1 MPEVSIDLNMVRVT
15 NDDFV
20 KKAEACAP
28 KLQETVVKPV
38 SIVDVVKTENIYPDV
53 VVKDSI
59 ENLSSYHLAKG
70 DKLCLDFGDHQVG
83 YVTLKLASVGSPQD
97 SPAFFRL
104 KFGEI
109 AKEMTEDSAD
119 YDGWI
124 SRGWIQ
130 EEFIHIDVL
139 PAELKLPR
147 RYAFRYLE
155 IEAIDTS
162 LKWQM
167 VVEDVTC
174 VSVSSVNMDQVK
186 PIKSDDEMIRTLD
199 KVSLRTLMNCM
210 QSVFEDGPKRDRRLW
225 LGDLRLQALANY
237 DTFKNY
243 DLVKRCLYLFAGQTR
258 DDGMVSACLFT
269 EPKFIVDDTFL
280 LDYSMFYGAALLD
293 YYKASG
299 DMETLRDLSKCAYRQ
314 MELAGKQFDEKDLL
328 ICGEGFWAFIDW
340 TDGLDKQA
348 AMQGVYIYCAKK
360 VREIAEILG
369 DTEKAAELAKE
380 KGAVSISLTNLV
392 DSPLWKACEYPIH
405 YEHGPEADPNDL
417 SKVILYTLAF
427 DMLNVVEPSEKW
439 VKGAESLNNLAEVT
453 ERIKAKYADFGS
465 QWGKDYKRETVIYTM
480 GSGANYGEMYS
491 LAICLFMEMQW
502 IHSNCIH
509 SGEYFHGPFE
519 VTDFDVPFVLVKGIG
534 ATRELDE
541 RAYNFC
547 SKFSQKLAVIDE
559 AEFDL
564 TGIEPGVQEYV
575 APLLAGTVVR
585 EMIDSLA
592 HERGHALS
600 VRRYMWQMEY

>member
-348 AMQGVYIYCAKK
+348 AIFIVRKRYVKLLKSLGIPKK
-360 VREIAEILG
+360 QQSLQRKKKPKQKQQKNIFWILKP
-369 DTEKAAELAKE
+369 D
-380 KGAVSISLTNLV
+380 
-392 DSPLWKACEYPIH
+392 
-405 YEHGPEADPNDL
+405 
-417 SKVILYTLAF
+417 
-427 DMLNVVEPSEKW
+427 
-439 VKGAESLNNLAEVT
+439 
-453 ERIKAKYADFGS
+453 
-465 QWGKDYKRETVIYTM
+465 
-480 GSGANYGEMYS
+480 
-491 LAICLFMEMQW
+491 CL
-502 IHSNCIH
+502 
-509 SGEYFHGPFE
+509 
-519 VTDFDVPFVLVKGIG
+519 
-534 ATRELDE
+534 
-541 RAYNFC
+541 
-547 SKFSQKLAVIDE
+547 
-559 AEFDL
+559 
-564 TGIEPGVQEYV
+564 
-575 APLLAGTVVR
+575 
-585 EMIDSLA
+585 
-592 HERGHALS
+592 
-600 VRRYMWQMEY
+600 